1 MWANH
6 TGFSE
11 EIKKRAQCN
20 QEKSRAIKNR
30 STNDRWRLKIWDFK
44 IPTRRQIVVDYSLR
58 INEQVI
64 CEKQ

>member
-11 EIKKRAQCN
+11 GIKEGAQCN
-20 QEKSRAIKNR
+20 QEKIRAIKNR
-30 STNDRWRLKIWDFK
+30 STNDRWRLKIWGFK

-58 INEQVI
+58 INE
-64 CEKQ
+64 